1 MLGVSILIAIFL
13 TVIVT
18 VFFVLATIFEVDAF
32 SYIIICVLPTAL
44 LYGLSAALAYFIVN
58 YVVI

>member
-18 VFFVLATIFEVDAF
+18 VFFVLATIFEVDTF

-44 LYGLSAALAYFIVN
+44 LYGMSAALAYFIVN
-58 YVVI
+58 YVVV

>member
-18 VFFVLATIFEVDAF
+18 VFFVLITIFEVDAF
-32 SYIIICVLPTAL
+32 SYIIICVFPTAL
-44 LYGLSAALAYFIVN
+44 LYGLSAVLAYFIVN

>member
-18 VFFVLATIFEVDAF
+18 VFFVLAIIFEVDGF
-32 SYIIICVLPTAL
+32 SYIVICILPTAL
-44 LYGLSAALAYFIVN
+44 LYAMSAALAYFIVN

>member
-32 SYIIICVLPTAL
+32 SYIIICVFPTAL
-44 LYGLSAALAYFIVN
+44 LYGLSVTLAYFIVN
-58 YVVI
+58 YVNI

>member
-32 SYIIICVLPTAL
+32 SYIIICVFPTAL
-44 LYGLSAALAYFIVN
+44 LYTMSAALAYFIVN

>member
-18 VFFVLATIFEVDAF
+18 VFFVLATIFEVDGF
-32 SYIIICVLPTAL
+32 SYIVICVLPTAL

>member
-32 SYIIICVLPTAL
+32 SYIIICVFPTAL
-44 LYGLSAALAYFIVN
+44 LYGLSVALAYFIVN
-58 YVVI
+58 YVNI